1 MTGTATLARLILLL
15 AFIGSILAAS
25 SYGQEKKLERFLI
38 SNSTISE
45 SRMPLYMA
53 KTLGLYAK
61 YGLDAEIV
69 HIRGAGVNIAALMAG
84 EIDIAVATGSIAIVA
99 AARGAP
105 IVIIATTGPIKY
117 DLVSSSLAS
126 PRELKGKTIGIGGY
140 ASGDYFVLLRL
151 LPKLGL
157 IPDKDVTL
165 LPVGSTSSY
174 ERMNMMVAGKVDAVL
189 ANKSNGERMRAQG
202 VKLNV
207 VVSTTDHGLDGS
219 GGDFFVTRESLR
231 NKSGRIKA
239 ALRAVSEAIRLG
251 RDNPEFFERAVRG
264 VLKETNPK
272 LIETLYRQ
280 SYFFGTEP
288 RDARPLVGALDSDIR
303 DFSGTV
309 PELRGRKASEFI
321 DTTMLAELEK
331 EGFFHWRRR

>member
-1 MTGTATLARLILLL
+1 MIETAPLVRLTLLL
-15 AFIGSILAAS
+15 AFIVNAFVVPA
-25 SYGQEKKLERFLI
+25 YGQEKKLDRLLL
-38 SNSTISE
+38 SNSTITE

-53 KTLGLYAK
+53 KALGLYAK

-69 HIRGAGVNIAALMAG
+69 HIRGAGVNIAALVAG
-84 EIDIAVATGSIAIVA
+84 EIDMAVASGSFAIVA

-117 DLVSSSLAS
+117 DLVSGSLAS
-126 PRELKGKTIGIGGY
+126 PRELKGKTIGMAGFT
-140 ASGDYFVLLRL
+140 SGDYFVLLRL

-165 LPVGSTSSY
+165 LPVGSTASY
-174 ERMNMMVAGKVDAVL
+174 DRMNMMAAGKIDAVL
-189 ANKSNGERMRAQG
+189 ANKSNVERIRAQG

-207 VVSTTDHGLDGS
+207 VASTTDYGLDGS

-231 NKSGRIKA
+231 NRPARIKA

-251 RDNPEFFERAVRG
+251 RDNPELFARAVRG

-272 LIETLYRQ
+272 LIEALYRQ
-280 SYFFGTEP
+280 SYFFGNEP
-288 RDARPLVGALDSDIR
+288 RDAGPLAAALDSDIS
-303 DFSGTV
+303 DFSATV
-309 PELRGRKASEFI
+309 PELRGRRASEFI
-321 DTTMLAELEK
+321 DTSILAELEK
-331 EGFFHWRRR
+331 EGFFRWRKR

>member
-1 MTGTATLARLILLL
+1 MTGTAPLARLTLLL
-15 AFIGSILAAS
+15 AFIGHALATPG
-25 SYGQEKKLERFLI
+25 YGQEKRLERLLL
-38 SNSTISE
+38 SNSTITE

-53 KTLGLYAK
+53 KDLGLYAK
-61 YGLDAEIV
+61 YGVDAEIV
-69 HIRGAGVNIAALMAG
+69 HIRGAGVNIASLMAG
-84 EIDIAVATGSIAIVA
+84 EIDMAVASGSFAIVA

-140 ASGDYFVLLRL
+140 TSGDYFVLLRL
-151 LPKLGL
+151 LPKLGW

-174 ERMNMMVAGKVDAVL
+174 ERMNMMAAGKIDAVMGVK
-189 ANKSNGERMRAQG
+189 ANVERARAQG
-202 VKLNV
+202 MKLNV
-207 VVSTTDHGLDGS
+207 VASTTDYGLDGS

-231 NKSGRIKA
+231 NKSARIKA

-280 SYFFGTEP
+280 SYFFGAEP
-288 RDARPLVGALDSDIR
+288 RDARPLAGALDSDIR
-303 DFSGTV
+303 DFSATV

-321 DTTMLAELEK
+321 DTAVLAELEK
-331 EGFFHWRRR
+331 EGFFRWRRR